1 MREAVP
7 TGIPGLDEIIGGGFP
22 KNKLILLAGG
32 PGAGKTIMAAQFL
45 YVGATKYG
53 EKGVY
58 VSFAETAEAF
68 KEEMKILGMDFE
80 ELEKK
85 GLVKV
90 IDLITTA
97 KPALDANLTTIVENV
112 ETLKANRLVIDS
124 FAAMTTA
131 VRERIEVRVIAH
143 LLQKFLLKL
152 GCTTILITEI
162 PWSKTIIGT
171 GVEEFISDGV
181 IMIEPFV
188 EKNELRRRLIVLK
201 MRGAKTSNR
210 YHEVTI
216 GAHGVALTPTPM

>member
-1 MREAVP
+1 MLKAVP
-7 TGIPGLDEIIGGGFP
+7 TGVPGLDEILGGGFP

-45 YVGATKYG
+45 YSGATKYG

-58 VSFAETAEAF
+58 VSFAETAESF
-68 KEEMKILGMDFE
+68 KEEMKILGMDFD

-90 IDLITTA
+90 IDLITTV

-112 ETLKANRLVIDS
+112 ETLKAERLVIDS
-124 FAAMTTA
+124 FAAMTNA
-131 VRERIEVRVIAH
+131 VREKIEVRVIAH
-143 LLQKFLLKL
+143 LLQKFLLRL

-162 PWSKTIIGT
+162 PWSRTVIGT

-181 IMIEPFV
+181 IMIEPII
-188 EKNELRRRLIVLK
+188 ERGELKRRLLVLK
-201 MRGAKTSNR
+201 MRGVSTSR
-210 YHEVTI
+210 QYHEVSI
-216 GAHGVALTPTPM
+216 DSHGVTLIPTTL

>member
-1 MREAVP
+1 MIEHTA
-7 TGIPGLDEIIGGGFP
+7 TGTPGLDTITSGGFP

-45 YVGATKYG
+45 YAGATKYG

-68 KEEMKILGMDFE
+68 KEEMKLLGMDFE

-97 KPALDANLTTIVENV
+97 KPALDSNLTAIVENV
-112 ETLKANRLVIDS
+112 ETLKAERLVIDS

-162 PWSKTIIGT
+162 PWSRTVIGA

-181 IMIEPFV
+181 IIIEPFI
-188 EKNELRRRLIVLK
+188 ENNELRRRLMVIK
-201 MRGAKTSNR
+201 MRGSKTSR
-210 YHEVTI
+210 KYHEI
-216 GAHGVALTPTPM
+216 NIDSHGVSLIT